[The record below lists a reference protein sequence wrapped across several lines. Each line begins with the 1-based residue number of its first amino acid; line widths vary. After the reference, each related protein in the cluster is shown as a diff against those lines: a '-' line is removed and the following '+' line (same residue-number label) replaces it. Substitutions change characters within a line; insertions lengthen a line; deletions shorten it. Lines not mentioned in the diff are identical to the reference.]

1 MTIPSLATRVASQSI
16 AAYLRHVPV
25 ARGKTRLFQT
35 AARYGLVAQVRNGLS
50 CSERPDL
57 PKPNINLYSASRKNP
72 KTVTL
77 LESLVTPNM
86 VCVDVGANIGYF
98 TGPLARA
105 AQIVHA
111 IEPTL
116 DLVTRIRENAALN
129 GLCNV
134 VVHHAAVGEHIG
146 SADLHISSE
155 DPEANS
161 LHGSGP
167 TVRVPLTT
175 LDALALPRVDL
186 LKLDCEGS
194 ELAAL
199 RGAIK
204 TINPDRPLIL
214 CEEIPGHSATLGTQC
229 ATSPMRCTPSAIRST
244 KSNNYVLMSGICSR
258 ARGSTVCRCSGSDSR
273 SAGT

>member
-1 MTIPSLATRVASQSI
+1 MTVPSLASRVASQAI
-16 AAYLRHVPV
+16 AFYLRHVPV

-35 AARYGLVAQVRNGLS
+35 AARYGLVAQIRNGLWLRTS
-50 CSERPDL
+50 GLTEAEHQFVL
-57 PKPNINLYSASRKNP
+57 GQPKEPE
-72 KTVTL
+72 TVTL
-77 LESLVTPNM
+77 FESLITPDM
-86 VCVDVGANIGYF
+86 VCVDVGANIGYY
-98 TGPLARA
+98 TVLLARA

-116 DLVTRIRENAALN
+116 ELVTRIRENAALN
-129 GLCNV
+129 GMCNV

-146 SADLHISSE
+146 SADLYISTE

-167 TVRVPLTT
+167 TVRVRLTT

-199 RGAIK
+199 RGAVK
-204 TINPDRPLIL
+204 TINRDRPLIL
-214 CEEIPGHSATLGTQC
+214 CECNTGALGDSGHTVRDLTDALHIFGYTIYQVEQLR
-229 ATSPMRCTPSAIRST
+229 ADVWNLLASPRQHNLPLFRQSLP
-244 KSNNYVLMSGICSR
+244 YP
-258 ARGSTVCRCSGSDSR
+258 
-273 SAGT
+273 